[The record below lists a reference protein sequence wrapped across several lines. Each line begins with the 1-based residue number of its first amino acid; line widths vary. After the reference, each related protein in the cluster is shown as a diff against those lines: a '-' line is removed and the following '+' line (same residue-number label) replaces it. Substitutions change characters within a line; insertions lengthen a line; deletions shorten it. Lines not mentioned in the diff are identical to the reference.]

1 MLVGYHWLILFR
13 GTDPLKIEV
22 KQYLS
27 DFPVGS
33 VVKTPHSQCK
43 GPGFDPWSGT
53 KILHA
58 TTKSPQTATKITCPT
73 AKTWHT

>member
-27 DFPVGS
+27 DFPGGS

-43 GPGFDPWSGT
+43 GPGFDPCSGT
-53 KILHA
+53 
-58 TTKSPQTATKITCPT
+58 
-73 AKTWHT
+73 